1 MSCLA
6 GIFKVINE
14 NRINRIH
21 DQKPDSINRYG
32 SPDPDVADPVSLS
45 RMLIFTHRQS
55 RIANTKAQ
63 TRERGS

>member
-45 RMLIFTHRQS
+45 R
-55 RIANTKAQ
+55 IANTKAPK
-63 TRERGS
+63 REIGS

>member
-21 DQKPDSINRYG
+21 DQKPDSRNRYG

-45 RMLIFTHRQS
+45 R
-55 RIANTKAQ
+55 IANTKAQ
-63 TRERGS
+63 KREIGS